1 MSLGII
7 QVIES
12 IDLQAKEAVE
22 KLSPKGLN
30 KKYYRLNKSFVL
42 YSELSGLF
50 SKSHLL
56 LEKELLTELRQ
67 LGQVH
72 YLALTGFYR
81 PQQYGY
87 GYVDCWHRKQ
97 RVFGAVN
104 SQIPEKLGR
113 EINYTVMPLKEFQY
127 RRDITDRFL
136 YDILVHPK
144 IVVVDQVGVNQ

>member
-56 LEKELLTELRQ
+56 LEKELLTELRPVGPGS
-67 LGQVH
+67 LF
-72 YLALTGFYR
+72 GF
-81 PQQYGY
+81 
-87 GYVDCWHRKQ
+87 DW
-97 RVFGAVN
+97 
-104 SQIPEKLGR
+104 
-113 EINYTVMPLKEFQY
+113 
-127 RRDITDRFL
+127 FL
-136 YDILVHPK
+136 PASAIRLR
-144 IVVVDQVGVNQ
+144 IC